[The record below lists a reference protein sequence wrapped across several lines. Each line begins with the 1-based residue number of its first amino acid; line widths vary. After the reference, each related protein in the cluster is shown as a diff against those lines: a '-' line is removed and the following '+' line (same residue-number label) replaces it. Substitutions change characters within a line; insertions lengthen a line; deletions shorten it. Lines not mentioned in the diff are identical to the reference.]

1 MKFYQFQALN
11 NTGEAERYYRAA
23 LTQKP
28 DHIPAYLTY
37 GKMLAKNVRLFFF
50 FYMIFSNPSDS
61 NVKFRLQGGQR
72 SSLVTHWLSVQGGNG
87 SYPCGEKKVSS
98 FFNCD
103 LVNTE

>member
-61 NVKFRLQGGQR
+61 NVKLRLQR
-72 SSLVTHWLSVQGGNG
+72 VSLAYLYHIGFQFQGTMVHI
-87 SYPCGEKKVSS
+87 PVVRKKFPLFLIVIS
-98 FFNCD
+98 
-103 LVNTE
+103 